1 MDFID
6 KIVYFE
12 QYCPTCKSAECWQ
25 DEEPCNECLG
35 QAVNEYSHKPIN
47 YTPDKKKGGKQ
58 YEKTRIFTSPC
69 RVKQA

>member
-35 QAVNEYSHKPIN
+35 QAVNEYSQKPIN
-47 YTPDKKKGGKQ
+47 YTPDKKKGGK
-58 YEKTRIFTSPC
+58 
-69 RVKQA
+69 

>member
-1 MDFID
+1 MLQRTPMYILMKGVSDMDFID

-47 YTPDKKKGGKQ
+47 YTPDKKKGGK
-58 YEKTRIFTSPC
+58 
-69 RVKQA
+69 

>member
-6 KIVYFE
+6 KIVYFG
-12 QYCPTCKSAECWQ
+12 QYCPTCKSAECAQ

-47 YTPDKKKGGKQ
+47 YTPNKKKGSK
-58 YEKTRIFTSPC
+58 
-69 RVKQA
+69 

>member
-1 MDFID
+1 MPQRTPMYILMKEVSDMDFIN

-12 QYCPTCKSAECWQ
+12 QYCPTCKSAECAQ

-47 YTPDKKKGGKQ
+47 YTPDKKKGGK
-58 YEKTRIFTSPC
+58 
-69 RVKQA
+69 

>member
-1 MDFID
+1 MLQRTPMYILMKEVSDTDFID

-12 QYCPTCKSAECWQ
+12 QYCPTCKSAECAQ

-47 YTPDKKKGGKQ
+47 YTPDKKKGGK
-58 YEKTRIFTSPC
+58 
-69 RVKQA
+69 